1 MSYDETEREQSA
13 AASLPAAAA
22 DVPNLRRQPTS
33 VRKTRNPARRGLN
46 INASFSS
53 ALEALW
59 SNRLRSLL
67 TILGV
72 IVGVAAVI
80 VAVTITEGT
89 SATINSRL
97 AGLGTNTLTINSGA
111 ATSGG
116 ASLGVGTEQTLT
128 VNDATAI
135 AS

>member
-1 MSYDETEREQSA
+1 MSSEEPDKNTILPLPTRPVEAPTLRRP
-13 AASLPAAAA
+13 PAA
-22 DVPNLRRQPTS
+22 RRKPH
-33 VRKTRNPARRGLN
+33 RGLA
-46 INASFSS
+46 IGTSLTS

-89 SATINSRL
+89 STSINSRV
-97 AGLGTNTLTINSGA
+97 AGLGTNTLTIN
-111 ATSGG
+111 
-116 ASLGVGTEQTLT
+116 
-128 VNDATAI
+128 
-135 AS
+135 